1 MEDTVSETFAY
12 NTEIPLKSQKYKDPI
27 LKEELQEI
35 YVS

>member
-12 NTEIPLKSQKYKDPI
+12 NTEIPLKSQKYNDPI